1 MTPPRSW
8 ALIVLLSLGFLATPL
23 AAGAQQASK
32 QARIVVMGNVPLPV
46 YENFKQRLR
55 ELGWT
60 EGQNITIEYRW
71 AEGKLDRLPDLAGE
85 VVRLKPD
92 LIVAITHRV
101 ALAAEHATTT
111 IPVVFAQVNDP
122 VGVGLVPSLA
132 HPGGNVTGLS
142 LLGLDLIGRRLALLK
157 ELVPSASRIA
167 YLRNPDEPY
176 SPAYL
181 REVQRAAHVL
191 GMKEVFSAEVRR
203 SSEFDGAF
211 ASIMKQRLD
220 AMMVEPNALTLAHS
234 VRIAE
239 LAAEHRLP
247 AMYADRR
254 FTEAGCL
261 MSYGPFLPAHF
272 RRLADYVDKIL
283 KGAKPSDLP
292 VEQPTTFELLIN
304 LKTAKALKLTIPQ
317 SLLLQADEI
326 IE

>member
-23 AAGAQQASK
+23 AAEVQQGSK
-32 QARIVVMGNVPLPV
+32 QARIVVIGNVPLPV
-46 YENFKQRLR
+46 YENFRQRLR

-60 EGQNITIEYRW
+60 EGQNITIDYRW
-71 AEGKLDRLPDLAGE
+71 AEGQLDRLPDLAGE

-101 ALAAEHATTT
+101 ALAAKNATTT
-111 IPVVFAQVNDP
+111 IPVVFAQIQDP

-132 HPGGNVTGLS
+132 HPNGNLTGLS
-142 LLGLDLIGRRLALLK
+142 LQGLDLIGRRLELLK

-167 YLRNPDEPY
+167 YLCNPDEPY

-181 REVQRAAHVL
+181 REVQRAAHAL

-203 SSEFDGAF
+203 ANEFEGAF

-220 AMMVEPNALTLAHS
+220 GLIVEPNALTLAHS

-239 LAAEHRLP
+239 LAVEHRIP

-254 FTEAGCL
+254 FMEPGGL
-261 MSYGPFLPAHF
+261 MSYCQLLPAHF

-283 KGAKPSDLP
+283 KGVKPADLP
-292 VEQPTTFELLIN
+292 VEQPTTFELLVN
-304 LKTAKALKLTIPQ
+304 LKTAKALKLPIPQ
-317 SLLLQADEI
+317 SLLLRADEI